1 MLDPLPNWPA
11 FVSLAVHELRT
22 PANVVS
28 GYVKMLLKGMGG
40 SLTEQQRES
49 LLNADQSCERIAE
62 ILAEMS
68 ELARLESGRLAL
80 VRQRIDVGDVLRL
93 AASAYAATRRGLAT
107 CRAVPPGA
115 LPPVEVDRVRLV
127 NGLVGLAV
135 MVGKHTDSPI
145 VELRADSC
153 AGHVVI
159 TVSNA
164 DTPSM
169 PTAALPIQPLDE
181 FMGGVGVTL
190 PLARLVIEDAGGQ
203 LGVPAGSAPGHA
215 AAVVLR
221 PAPDAPPA

>member
-1 MLDPLPNWPA
+1 MPDSLSNWPA

-28 GYVKMLLKGMGG
+28 GYVKMLLKGLGG
-40 SLTEQQRES
+40 ALTDQQRDA

-62 ILAEMS
+62 ILAQMS

-80 VRQRIDVGDVLRL
+80 VRQRTDAGDVLRL
-93 AASAYAATRRGLAT
+93 AETAYAATRRGFAP
-107 CRAVPPGA
+107 CRA
-115 LPPVEVDRVRLV
+115 LPTESRLPVHVDRVRLV

-135 MVGKHTDSPI
+135 MVSKHTDAPA
-145 VELRADSC
+145 VELRADAC
-153 AGHVVI
+153 EGYVVI

-164 DTPSM
+164 DAPSM
-169 PTAALPIQPLDE
+169 PCAALPVQPLDE

-190 PLARLVIEDAGGQ
+190 PLARLVVEDAGGQ
-203 LGVPAGSAPGHA
+203 LGTPAGATAGHA

-221 PAPDAPPA
+221 PAADDAPA